1 MAQNSETQKKNE
13 ESSVQLLKMEQF
25 NKMASGTDIKE
36 IPILIAYSKDII
48 VILREIELW
57 RKQK

>member
-36 IPILIAYSKDII
+36 IPILIAYSKAITD
-48 VILREIELW
+48 ILREIELW
-57 RKQK
+57 MKLK

>member
-25 NKMASGTDIKE
+25 NKMASGTDNKE